1 MYSQKNVNEF
11 FLTMITINVQQKFE
25 KINQDMHMSDHFPMG
40 LYHLEETRTVYVHE
54 HMTSRMPPRSMRPTG
69 GGYAE

>member
-1 MYSQKNVNEF
+1 
-11 FLTMITINVQQKFE
+11 
-25 KINQDMHMSDHFPMG
+25 MHMSDHFPMG